1 MFRSRSRGFYL
12 YVFLRSCIKE
22 REREI
27 TSLSDTYTVSSNTA
41 LAWGI
46 ALQEKASCSAIS
58 LSLFRYDSNLL
69 DWILDGCIRTG
80 ESYIVSLS
88 LSLSKSKVW
97 RMKTESRLWF
107 ASLEASEICMA
118 TNPGKRSSPYVRR
131 SSCFSFLHA
140 FTVHNLASS
149 AYVSIFPYVTI
160 ILYVLLHTCR
170 LERCVTFHCSSDMQT
185 YDERVA
191 SLLADVLE

>member
-1 MFRSRSRGFYL
+1 MHQNRG
-12 YVFLRSCIKE
+12 
-22 REREI
+22 
-27 TSLSDTYTVSSNTA
+27 
-41 LAWGI
+41 
-46 ALQEKASCSAIS
+46 
-58 LSLFRYDSNLL
+58 
-69 DWILDGCIRTG
+69 
-80 ESYIVSLS
+80 IVYSIPLS

-107 ASLEASEICMA
+107 ASLESSEICMA

-170 LERCVTFHCSSDMQT
+170 LERCVTLFLRHANVRREGGIPSRWRTRISLFTCSLVLARFLSLRSQSPLRQLFR
-185 YDERVA
+185 ERPLRGWNKVYMIWGPRTRVKRF
-191 SLLADVLE
+191 SIRFGISWVVSIFFLKDRFRF